1 MKDENQ
7 VFVSYGHVEED
18 MCKDIC
24 TYLSENGFKPWVDTS
39 KLQHGML
46 WRDEIRKG
54 IEDSGQVVAL
64 LSAYSTRDRGVCLD
78 EISIAVGVTGG
89 NIHTILLQEENIINV
104 PPTIGFEQWF
114 DMSDWKKK
122 KAEGDQAYNEWF
134 KAKMDDVIR
143 RLRDPEHVEKYGQI
157 TELRKKLNVQ
167 YAVGRQQKL
176 LNEHYTGRKWLGEK
190 IDAWLE
196 DPNAPRRCLVTGA
209 PGVGKSAFAVH
220 YAHYNPK
227 TAAALFFS
235 ADMPNYNDPCVV
247 IQTLAYL
254 LACRLSAY
262 RKSLLWELDREDRAA
277 LAKLTEKELFDKLI
291 TKPLSQ
297 AINGNHPAMCIILDG
312 LEECGDP
319 QKNTL
324 AKTIARYA
332 DSLPWWLHILIVARD
347 VPAVKNY
354 TKNALRIEMHGEDK
368 DNLEDIRA
376 YYTEALEEKFG
387 NDPAWPETLEQITAR
402 SQGIFLY
409 AKMLTNLLLD
419 KGTLNVGGDY
429 PKGLSEVFTLWFD
442 WFFPDG
448 EDYARRWRLPIGCV
462 LGSPEPIPAQTL
474 RRVFDWSENELADF
488 EARLSILLRKDKNV
502 FGDETLVF
510 DHDFVKE
517 WLSSGAGENFY
528 FSSPEDGRRKM
539 ADALYAVFEED
550 AEELTYWE
558 AVQLRDLPLK
568 KCALEKIEENL
579 ELTYITYEA
588 ISYYLRHGKIDEA
601 LEIGENELLIAKK
614 RYRKEE
620 KDPFLS
626 GVSLGMTRMGDI
638 YRARGDMEVALLF
651 YKKALSI
658 DKRLALSEENEQ
670 SQHDLSVSYEKVGD
684 VFNVQG
690 RYKEALEM
698 YQESLSIIKE
708 LVKQNEDYEKELAGH
723 YNNIGKIME
732 EKGCLTK
739 ALEAYESALGI
750 CKRISKREKSITARR
765 YLATSYSHVGD
776 IKSFETNNE
785 AIKLYESSLQI
796 YKEIAEKT
804 KEIVDLSEV
813 AECYC
818 DIAGQIIKT
827 NGNIETAESMCQKAL
842 DIFTEIDEKCG
853 TRFTKHNLACCYNHM
868 GCISSEKGFYD
879 KAIEWFEKELVIIKE
894 LSEKTEIITYK
905 ESVAMTYKNIGY
917 IKMKEKDLD
926 SALEYYRKAYDIF
939 DEISE
944 KVRTAK
950 AEVNKVACYQGIK
963 NVMSIKKEQT
973 YAKLAIGKIVNGVK
987 NIFNNKTV

>member
-7 VFVSYGHVEED
+7 VFVSYGHVEEE

-24 TYLSENGFKPWVDTS
+24 AYLSGNGFKPWVDTS

-157 TELRKKLNVQ
+157 TELRMKLNVQ

-262 RKSLLWELDREDRAA
+262 RRSLLWELNQEDRTT

-291 TKPLSQ
+291 TRPLSQ

-354 TKNALRIEMHGEDK
+354 TKNALRIELCGEDQ

-376 YYTEALEEKFG
+376 YYREALEEKFG
-387 NDPAWPETLEQITAR
+387 SDPAWPETLEQITVR

-409 AKMLTNLLLD
+409 AKMLTSLLLD
-419 KGTLNVGGDY
+419 KGTLDVGGDY
-429 PKGLSEVFTLWFD
+429 PEGLSEVFTLWFD

-488 EARLSILLRKDKNV
+488 EARLSILLRKGKNV

-528 FSSPEDGRRKM
+528 FSSPEDGRKKM
-539 ADALYAVFEED
+539 AHALYAVFEED

-558 AVQLRDLPLK
+558 AVNLLDLPLTK
-568 KCALEKIEENL
+568 KQRGKAVESLELSETNSNAGNYCLTWGNIYEAEKIFYKEFKLIKKRDTKKEKNLLYRAWCLESVSYIKLLHGNIEEAVFLCEEMISICEKLVKENNSSENL
-579 ELTYITYEA
+579 NMLAEGYGYKGNIFLKKGFY
-588 ISYYLRHGKIDEA
+588 DEA
-601 LEIGENELLIAKK
+601 LK
-614 RYRKEE
+614 
-620 KDPFLS
+620 FHQ
-626 GVSLGMTRMGDI
+626 
-638 YRARGDMEVALLF
+638 
-651 YKKALSI
+651 KAI
-658 DKRLALSEENEQ
+658 
-670 SQHDLSVSYEKVGD
+670 SVD
-684 VFNVQG
+684 
-690 RYKEALEM
+690 
-698 YQESLSIIKE
+698 
-708 LVKQNEDYEKELAGH
+708 
-723 YNNIGKIME
+723 
-732 EKGCLTK
+732 TK
-739 ALEAYESALGI
+739 ALEKKQTFESWKRLAECYYNVGISLRFNGDDFGALEIHRRAVKIEEKLLKENEITKTEETRKHLAAGYGMIGMILREQGYPQPAIEWLQKAYSIYEKVLEKANTPDNRRRLAVTFYGIGSCFESQNRITEALDMYKKASI
-750 CKRISKREKSITARR
+750 IQEEVCKKLDIPEANQELSR
-765 YLATSYSHVGD
+765 YYDEIGYALLLQKD
-776 IKSFETNNE
+776 FDE
-785 AIKLYESSLQI
+785 AIKWLKKSHDICEDLYS
-796 YKEIAEKT
+796 K
-804 KEIVDLSEV
+804 
-813 AECYC
+813 
-818 DIAGQIIKT
+818 
-827 NGNIETAESMCQKAL
+827 IETCESQRRLAENNLLFGIYYEKYGNLKKAL
-842 DIFTEIDEKCG
+842 EFYNQTAAITDKLVTVYGTE
-853 TRFTKHNLACCYNHM
+853 
-868 GCISSEKGFYD
+868 GFRKDAAY
-879 KAIEWFEKELVIIKE
+879 IKE
-894 LSEKTEIITYK
+894 TIE
-905 ESVAMTYKNIGY
+905 
-917 IKMKEKDLD
+917 
-926 SALEYYRKAYDIF
+926 F
-939 DEISE
+939 
-944 KVRTAK
+944 
-950 AEVNKVACYQGIK
+950 
-963 NVMSIKKEQT
+963 IKK
-973 YAKLAIGKIVNGVK
+973 KLGGG
-987 NIFNNKTV
+987 